1 MKDMKHASMVAL
13 ILLALY
19 AMGCSPNAKE
29 TQADIAEVD
38 VTKEYAEKELFL
50 QDIVDVEYVPLET
63 TDEFITHGAVK
74 AVGPSVIITA
84 NRSNL
89 GDLFLFDRQTGK
101 GIRKLNRMGQSGEEY
116 TQASSVLLD
125 EANGELFVNDNPKQ
139 KILVY
144 DLEGNFRRSFPTVDS
159 CYYNDWQN
167 YDASHL
173 LVYKGVNQG
182 GKRMEE
188 HVLINKQDGNLVQRI
203 PIPLEQEET
212 PIYTEKDAVVV
223 PFYNVNAPMG
233 DDWLLA
239 NPSTDTLYQYTKDGK
254 LTPRF
259 VRTPSIHG
267 MEEQKFLLPQLCAH
281 PYYFFTVLT
290 KKFDLEKMRGF
301 PASDIMYDA
310 ETNGFFSYTI
320 YNKDYADKKLFFSYV
335 LPMGQEVLTVEKYDA
350 PDLVE
355 ANAEGKLS
363 GELKAIADRLDEEAN
378 PVIVLLKRKK

>member
-1 MKDMKHASMVAL
+1 MKDMKCASKWMLLLVA
-13 ILLALY
+13 IY

-29 TQADIAEVD
+29 TQADIVEVD
-38 VTKEYAEKELFL
+38 VTKEYAEKELVL
-50 QDIVDVEYVPLET
+50 QDMVDVEYVPLET
-63 TDEFITHGAVK
+63 TDEFITHGTVK
-74 AVGPSVIITA
+74 AVGPSLIITA
-84 NRSNL
+84 NRTNL

-101 GIRKLNRMGQSGEEY
+101 GIRKINRMGQSGEEY
-116 TQASSVLLD
+116 TQATSVLLD

-167 YDASHL
+167 YDDTRL
-173 LVYKGVNQG
+173 LVYRSIRIDGQRKEN
-182 GKRMEE
+182 
-188 HVLINKQDGNLVQRI
+188 HILINKQDGSLAQQIRM
-203 PIPLEQEET
+203 PIEKEET
-212 PIYTEKDAVVV
+212 PVYTEKDAVVV

-259 VRTPSIHG
+259 VRMPSIHG
-267 MEEQKFLLPQLCAH
+267 MEEQKFLFPQLCAH
-281 PYYFFTVLT
+281 PYYFFVIMT
-290 KKFDLEKMRGF
+290 KKFNLEKMNGF
-301 PASDIMYDA
+301 PTSDIMYDA
-310 ETNGFFSYTI
+310 ETNQFFSYI
-320 YNKDYADKKLFFSYV
+320 LYNKDYADKKLFFSYI
-335 LPMGQEVLTVEKYDA
+335 LPMGQEALTVEKYDA

-363 GELKAIADRLDEEAN
+363 GPLKSIADRLDEEAN

>member
-74 AVGPSVIITA
+74 AVGPSILITA

-101 GIRKLNRMGQSGEEY
+101 GIRKINRMGQSGEEY

-144 DLEGNFRRSFPTVDS
+144 DLEGNFRRSFPTIDS

-167 YDASHL
+167 YDATHL

-182 GKRMEE
+182 EQREEE
-188 HVLINKQDGNLVQRI
+188 HVLLNKQDGSLSLRI
-203 PIPLEQEET
+203 QIPLEQEET
-212 PIYTEKDAVVV
+212 PVYAKQDLVVV
-223 PFYNVNAPMG
+223 PFYNVNAPME

-267 MEEQKFLLPQLCAH
+267 MDEQQFLFPQLCAH
-281 PYYFFTVLT
+281 PYYFFVILT
-290 KKFDLEKMRGF
+290 KKFDMEKMKF
-301 PASDIMYDA
+301 PISDLLYDA
-310 ETNGFFSYTI
+310 EANGCFSYTI
-320 YNKDYADKKLFFSYV
+320 YNKDYADKEISFAYAVPK
-335 LPMGQEVLTVEKYDA
+335 GKEVLTVDKYEA

-363 GELKAIADRLDEEAN
+363 GELKAIADRLDEEDN